1 MKEKYWIEGY
11 GSFEFRPW
19 EDLKGRD
26 VRYICT
32 DYEEDDDGIDLYEII
47 DPKAPD
53 FGECYTT
60 KLAAAYTEYDLAI
73 QAAWNEVIDGVAPY

>member
-1 MKEKYWIEGY
+1 MRKAYIEGY

-32 DYEEDDDGIDLYEII
+32 DYDEDAEGIDLYEIT

-60 KLAAAYTEYDLAI
+60 KLAAAYTEIDLARE
-73 QAAWNEVIDGVAPY
+73 AAYAEVMEGDAP